1 MLLVTISKP
10 SKVPLKVIVCKKK
23 KTTMK
28 TVAIYIISALI
39 KNL

>member
-23 KTTMK
+23 TTMK